1 MPQPEMPDHLA
12 VRVARR
18 ERLATDIIGLTLA
31 PIEGAALPPATPGSH
46 IDVTLPN
53 GLVRQYSIV
62 AHTAAGYELAILREA
77 SGRGGSR
84 SAHDDVRTGDVLR
97 ISPPRN
103 RFPMAV
109 GASRSLLF
117 AGGIGITPIL
127 AMAEALCA
135 EGADFELHYCT
146 RSAQR
151 CAYLNRL
158 SQAPYASRVHR
169 YHDDEPATGR
179 LDLASLLA
187 TVRQSEHLYVCGPE
201 GFMAHVL
208 SMAQAA
214 GWQEANLHAERFHA
228 AAAVAAED
236 GGFELT
242 LARTGQRIR
251 VAPDQT
257 AIAALHAAGI
267 DVPMACEQGICG
279 TCATRVLEGE
289 IDHRDM
295 FFTDAERAAGHQFTP
310 CCSRARGAGLVLDL

>member
-1 MPQPEMPDHLA
+1 MPDYLA

-18 ERLATDIIGLTLA
+18 ERLATDILGLTLA
-31 PIEGAALPPATPGSH
+31 PIEASSLPPATPGSH

-53 GLVRQYSIV
+53 GLVRQFSIV

-84 SAHDDVRTGDVLR
+84 SVHDDVVTGDVLR

-103 RFPMAV
+103 LFPMAT

-127 AMAEALCA
+127 AMAEALA
-135 EGADFELHYCT
+135 AQGAAFELHYCT

-151 CAYLNRL
+151 CAFLARL
-158 SQAPYASRVHR
+158 AQAPYANRVHL
-169 YHDDEPATGR
+169 YHDDNPATGR
-179 LDLASLLA
+179 LDLASLLSKS
-187 TVRQSEHLYVCGPE
+187 TPSQHLYVCGPE
-201 GFMAHVL
+201 GFMEHVL
-208 SMAQAA
+208 SLARGA

-228 AAAVAAED
+228 APVMAADD
-236 GGFELT
+236 GSFEIT
-242 LARTGQRIR
+242 LARSGRRIW
-251 VAPDQT
+251 VAADQT
-257 AIAALHAAGI
+257 AIAALHAAGVT
-267 DVPMACEQGICG
+267 VPMSCEQGICG
-279 TCATRVLEGE
+279 TCATRVLDGE

-295 FFTDAERAAGHQFTP
+295 FFTDAERAAGNQFTP